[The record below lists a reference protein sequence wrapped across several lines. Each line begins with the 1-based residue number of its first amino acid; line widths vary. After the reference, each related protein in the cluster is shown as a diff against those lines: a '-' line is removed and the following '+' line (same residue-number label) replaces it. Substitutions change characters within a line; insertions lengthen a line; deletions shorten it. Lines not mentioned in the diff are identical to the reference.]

1 MKHLLQIDGI
11 SREEWTQ
18 GCASFAC
25 NNLYQEWDCG
35 EAHSV
40 GRFRE
45 VSRAALISNGK
56 PVVMAQFQLKRLP
69 VAGIGV
75 AEAHWGPLWH
85 SDLGMAGESY
95 LIEFLEGIQEEYSVK
110 RGLNLRL
117 EIRGAANKEQNDRIA
132 NILTGQGFTLHTNIR
147 NYRTVILDLTQS
159 LDQLRGGL
167 HGKWRNALNKAERA
181 GLEAECGSTAQHYE
195 RFLKIYEEM
204 WAQKR
209 FPSGVRME
217 AVRAFH
223 LNAIESNKFFIWII
237 SDGGHDVAA
246 GVFSAMGDTMLYFLG
261 ATSPHMRKDSNPGY
275 LIQWLNLRK
284 AIELGLHYYDLGGLT
299 DLPDSGVDQFKN
311 RMGGSRVV
319 FPGWFE
325 APITLWSHR
334 AFPLFEKGFHAARS
348 LMINRRK

>member
-1 MKHLLQIDGI
+1 MKHLLQIDGM

-25 NNLYQEWDCG
+25 NNLYQTWDYG

-45 VSRAALISNGK
+45 VSRAALTINGK
-56 PVVMAQFQLKRLP
+56 PVVMTQVQIKRLP

-75 AEAHWGPLWH
+75 AEAYWGPLWH
-85 SDLGMAGESY
+85 SEVGIAGESY
-95 LIEFLEGIQEEYSVK
+95 LIEFFEGIQEEYSVK
-110 RGLNLRL
+110 SGLNLRL
-117 EIRGAANKEQNDRIA
+117 EIRGVANKEQNDRIA
-132 NILTGQGFTLHTNIR
+132 SILTSHGFRLKSGLR
-147 NYRTVILDLTQS
+147 PYRTIILDLTQS
-159 LDQLRGGL
+159 LDQLRSNL
-167 HGKWRNALNKAERA
+167 NGKWRNALNKAERT
-181 GLEAECGSTAQHYE
+181 GLEAECGSTAQHFE

-209 FPSGVRME
+209 FPTGVNMK
-217 AVRAFH
+217 AIHAFH
-223 LNAIESNKFFIWII
+223 LNAIESNKLLIWII
-237 SDGGHDVAA
+237 RDGEQDVAA

-261 ATSPHMRKDSNPGY
+261 ATSPHMRKDSNSGY

-299 DLPDSGVDQFKN
+299 DLPDSGVDQFKI
-311 RMGGSRVV
+311 RMGGSRGV

-325 APITLWSHR
+325 APTTSWFHK
-334 AFPLFEKGFHAARS
+334 AFPIFESGFRKARS
-348 LMINRRK
+348 LMTRG

>member
-1 MKHLLQIDGI
+1 
-11 SREEWTQ
+11 
-18 GCASFAC
+18 
-25 NNLYQEWDCG
+25 
-35 EAHSV
+35 
-40 GRFRE
+40 
-45 VSRAALISNGK
+45 
-56 PVVMAQFQLKRLP
+56 
-69 VAGIGV
+69 
-75 AEAHWGPLWH
+75 
-85 SDLGMAGESY
+85 
-95 LIEFLEGIQEEYSVK
+95 
-110 RGLNLRL
+110 
-117 EIRGAANKEQNDRIA
+117 
-132 NILTGQGFTLHTNIR
+132 
-147 NYRTVILDLTQS
+147 
-159 LDQLRGGL
+159 
-167 HGKWRNALNKAERA
+167 
-181 GLEAECGSTAQHYE
+181 
-195 RFLKIYEEM
+195 
-204 WAQKR
+204 
-209 FPSGVRME
+209 ME